1 MTNAVTF
8 IALKRTEEIVDDAA
22 TVAHVP
28 YSDEELVALVREQ
41 SPKLFTVTASHAE
54 QVLRRQPLRVSSYQE
69 VSAEILERG
78 KAPVPEK
85 RVRTQRVGKSN
96 GSNDVSRT

>member
-22 TVAHVP
+22 TVAHAP

-41 SPKLFTVTASHAE
+41 SPKLFTVPASHAE
-54 QVLRRQPLRVSSYQE
+54 QVMRRPPTMSSYQE

-78 KAPVPEK
+78 KAPVPQK

>member
-1 MTNAVTF
+1 MTNSVTF
-8 IALKRTEEIVDDAA
+8 IALRRTEEIVDDVA
-22 TVAHVP
+22 TVTHVP

-54 QVLRRQPLRVSSYQE
+54 QVMRRQPLRARSYQE
-69 VSAEILERG
+69 VSAEILARA
-78 KAPVPEK
+78 KAPKPEK

-96 GSNDVSRT
+96 GSNDVART